1 MTAANPEDE
10 FYVPPDEVEK
20 NKKNGSSIEIKS
32 YDEVKTEE
40 GDKNA
45 MAYIGGVCYQ
55 HEFEPIAEII
65 SELRSGQLSETNRV
79 RLLTFL
85 AGKAYPDLKAV
96 NIMTDNRGNDLIT
109 RAIGEMSHKSTE
121 FQLKGKPRK
130 KSTIEDII
138 DDITE

>member
-1 MTAANPEDE
+1 MTAAHPEDE
-10 FYVPPDEVEK
+10 FYVPPEEVKK
-20 NKKNGSSIEIKS
+20 NKKKEDDVEIKS
-32 YDEVKTEE
+32 YDQVKSEE

-65 SELRSGQLSETNRV
+65 KELRAGELSETNRV

-85 AGKAYPDLKAV
+85 AGKAYPDLKDV

-109 RAIGEMSHKSTE
+109 RAIGEMSHKATE
-121 FQLKGKPRK
+121 FKLKGKPRK
-130 KSTIEDII
+130 KPTIEDVI

>member
-1 MTAANPEDE
+1 MTQANPEDE
-10 FYVPPDEVEK
+10 FYVPPEVL
-20 NKKNGSSIEIKS
+20 KKNNEIEVRS
-32 YDEVKTEE
+32 YDQVKKDE

-55 HEFEPIAEII
+55 HEVEPIAEII
-65 SELRSGQLSETNRV
+65 KELRSGELSETNRV

-96 NIMTDNRGNDLIT
+96 NIMTDNKGNDLLT
-109 RAIGEMSHKSTE
+109 RAIGEMSHKATE
-121 FQLKGKPRK
+121 FKLNGKPRRNNV
-130 KSTIEDII
+130 IDDII

>member
-10 FYVPPDEVEK
+10 FYVPPEEIKK
-20 NKKNGSSIEIKS
+20 NKKEDAVDIKR
-32 YDEVKTEE
+32 YDQVKNEE

-55 HEFEPIAEII
+55 HEFEPISEII

-96 NIMTDNRGNDLIT
+96 NIMTDNKGNDLIT
-109 RAIGEMSHKSTE
+109 RAIGEMSHKATE
-121 FQLKGKPRK
+121 FKLTGKERR
-130 KSTIEDII
+130 SHTIEEVI
-138 DDITE
+138 DDITD

>member
-1 MTAANPEDE
+1 
-10 FYVPPDEVEK
+10 
-20 NKKNGSSIEIKS
+20 
-32 YDEVKTEE
+32 
-40 GDKNA
+40 

-65 SELRSGQLSETNRV
+65 KELRSGELSETNRV

-96 NIMTDNRGNDLIT
+96 NIMTDNKGNDLLT
-109 RAIGEMSHKSTE
+109 RAIGEMSHKATE
-121 FQLKGKPRK
+121 FKLNGKPRRK
-130 KSTIEDII
+130 NVIDDII